1 MDIMLIWWRNKLNWW
16 PSPEKELLTMAHLPF
31 FPSIW
36 TERDIQTWDS
46 LDTPTW
52 SIDQPSAWG
61 YLVSYIWSRKSCFKH
76 PKKGWFLWIL
86 SKNYSIRGFLALNKP
101 FGQFILTH
109 AHFFNER
116 VQSRPCAGNIMNKPM
131 CVWVFFFL
139 WGAAVVGVSTGYN
152 ML

>member
-1 MDIMLIWWRNKLNWW
+1 MLIWWRNKLNWW
-16 PSPEKELLTMAHLPF
+16 PSPEKELLTMAHMPF

-36 TERDIQTWDS
+36 AERDIQTWDS

-61 YLVSYIWSRKSCFKH
+61 YLVSYIWSKRNHALST
-76 PKKGWFLWIL
+76 PKKGFLWIF
-86 SKNYSIRGFLALNKP
+86 SKNYSIRGFLALTSPLDSSFWPMHIFSMSVSK
-101 FGQFILTH
+101 
-109 AHFFNER
+109 
-116 VQSRPCAGNIMNKPM
+116 AGLVREYYEQTN
-131 CVWVFFFL
+131 VFFFFS